1 MAMQSIGDQA
11 RAFTLQIAS
20 RRLKLSLATLT
31 KEMATGESAD
41 IGSRLQGNTRV
52 LSGIEARIAT
62 IGQFKRN
69 AADASILSKG
79 VQDLLEGIRK
89 DTASLG
95 TDLTS
100 DPFLLEN
107 MEVGTRATQIRN
119 AFDSVIARLNG
130 AVAGRFMMGGLATD
144 VPPVAAASE
153 ILDRLSAAT
162 AGLTTAADVAQA
174 VSDWFDASPGA
185 GGYLDQAY
193 FGTLGSPQQIQIGED
208 TTIALAT
215 SAASP
220 EIRETLKGL
229 AMAALLDRG
238 VLSTDVNQGVAL
250 LRTAG
255 QAIPKADRGLIGEM
269 GRVGLTQEFIDQ
281 ANRSNDAALSVLTLK
296 RNEIRSVDPFE
307 TTAALTEVESQLQT
321 LYAVTARLSKLKLVE
336 FLR

>member
-1 MAMQSIGDQA
+1 MAIQSVGDQA
-11 RAFTLQIAS
+11 RAFALQIAS

-41 IGSRLQGNTRV
+41 IASRLQGNTRV
-52 LSGIEARIAT
+52 LSGIEMRIAA

-79 VQDLLEGIRK
+79 VQDLLEGIRN
-89 DTASLG
+89 DTKSLG
-95 TDLTS
+95 TDLIS
-100 DPFLLEN
+100 DPFLMEN

-119 AFDSVIARLNG
+119 AFESVIARLNG

-162 AGLTTAADVAQA
+162 SGLSTAADVAQV
-174 VSDWFDASPGA
+174 VSDWFDAPPGS

-193 FGTLGSPQQIQIGED
+193 FGTLGSPQRIQIGEE
-208 TTIALAT
+208 TTIALST

-220 EIRETLKGL
+220 EIREVLKGL

-238 VLSTDVNQGVAL
+238 VLSTDVNQGATL
-250 LRTAG
+250 LRAAG
-255 QAIPKADRGLIGEM
+255 QTISEADRGLIGEV
-269 GRVGLTQEFIDQ
+269 GRVGLTQQFTDQ
-281 ANRSNDAALSVLTLK
+281 ASRTNDAALSVLSLT
-296 RNEIRSVDPFE
+296 RNEMRSVDPFE
-307 TTAALTEVESQLQT
+307 TTAALTEVESQLEA